1 MCVNV
6 SQFGV
11 TFNLINLS

>member
-1 MCVNV
+1 MCINV